1 MSELKDESIEQ
12 GTRKRAQYANA
23 QRANLALNLE
33 REDGGTLQI
42 LVEQDMRSTRKS
54 RKFSKIPSWL
64 SSPWHACL
72 SVREPT
78 RSLLVLLTRPGRNL
92 CFSQGR
98 ALARAGV

>member
-42 LVEQDMRSTRKS
+42 LVEQDMRSHEEEPEIQQNT
-54 RKFSKIPSWL
+54 FWL

-72 SVREPT
+72 SVR
-78 RSLLVLLTRPGRNL
+78 SRPGACWCSDQAGAYL